1 MEATMIAIF
10 VIGYLAIAF
19 EHSIHID
26 KSAPALTIGVLTWT
40 VLAVSSYDIH
50 EVTHHLHEHISEIG
64 QILFFLLGAMTVVE
78 LIDSHNGF
86 SIITEKITTKNKRTL
101 LWIVSLLTFFLSAVL
116 DNLATTIVMVSVI
129 RKLVH
134 DRESR
139 LFFVSM
145 VVIAANS
152 GGAWSPIG
160 DVTTTMLWIGN
171 RITALSIIKNTLFA
185 SLVCCIVPLAV
196 ASIFVKGEVE
206 PKKEHQEDS
215 HSVHGHHHGHAEVSS
230 GEKATVFT
238 IGVLGLVFVPIFK
251 TVTHLPPFMG
261 IMLVLGIMWAV
272 TELMHKSKT
281 RSEKASLVVHG
292 VLKKVDVPSILFFLG
307 ILFAVGSLQSAGI
320 LKELAAFLDST
331 IQNYYVI
338 SYVLGILSAIVD
350 NVPLVAAAMG
360 MYTLETY
367 PTDHVMWQFV
377 AYCAGT
383 GGSSLIIGS
392 AAGVAAMGMENIDF
406 MWYLK
411 KISWL
416 SFIGYTAGA
425 AFFLLETY
433 LLRGGL

>member
-1 MEATMIAIF
+1 
-10 VIGYLAIAF
+10 
-19 EHSIHID
+19 
-26 KSAPALTIGVLTWT
+26 
-40 VLAVSSYDIH
+40 LAVSSYDIH

-86 SIITEKITTKNKRTL
+86 SILTEKITTRNKKTL
-101 LWIVSLLTFFLSAVL
+101 LWIISLLTFFLSSVL

-145 VVIAANS
+145 VVIAANA

-171 RITALSIIKNTLFA
+171 RITALSIMKNTFLA
-185 SLVCCIVPLAV
+185 SFVCLLVPVAV
-196 ASIFVKGEVE
+196 ASLFIKGEAEAKPVT
-206 PKKEHQEDS
+206 S
-215 HSVHGHHHGHAEVSS
+215 GHDAHDGHGHANVSS
-230 GEKATVFT
+230 SEKAIVFS
-238 IGVLGLVFVPIFK
+238 IGVLGLIFVPIFK
-251 TVTHLPPFMG
+251 TLTHLPPFMG
-261 IMLVLGIMWAV
+261 IMLVLGVMWAV
-272 TELMHKSKT
+272 TELMHKGKT
-281 RSEKASLVVHG
+281 SSEKSTLVVTG

-320 LKELAAFLDST
+320 LTKLAQFLDET
-331 IQNYYVI
+331 VKNYYLI
-338 SYVLGILSAIVD
+338 CYILGILSAVID

-360 MYTLETY
+360 MYSLETY
-367 PTDHVMWQFV
+367 PTDHTIWQFV

-411 KISWL
+411 RISWL

-425 AFFLLETY
+425 AMFILETY
-433 LLRGGL
+433 LLRGL

>member
-1 MEATMIAIF
+1 MIAIF

-26 KSAPALTIGVLTWT
+26 KTAPALTIGVLIWT
-40 VLAVSSYDIH
+40 VLIMSSYDTH
-50 EVTHHLHEHISEIG
+50 GVTHQLHEHISEIA

-86 SIITEKITTKNKRTL
+86 SIITEKISTRNTRTL
-101 LWIVSLLTFFLSAVL
+101 LWIVSILTFFLSSVL

-134 DRESR
+134 DRESK

-145 VVIAANS
+145 VVIAANA

-171 RITALSIIKNTLFA
+171 RITALSIMKHTFIPSMICL
-185 SLVCCIVPLAV
+185 IVPLSI
-196 ASIFVKGEVE
+196 ASIFVKGEAAAK
-206 PKKEHQEDS
+206 PIDD
-215 HSVHGHHHGHAEVSS
+215 HSGHHHAEVSS
-230 GEKATVFT
+230 SEKAIVF
-238 IGVLGLVFVPIFK
+238 ILGLGGLIFVPIFK

-272 TELMHKSKT
+272 TEMLHKSK
-281 RSEKASLVVHG
+281 SKDDKSSLLVTG
-292 VLKKVDVPSILFFLG
+292 VIKKVDVPSILFFLG
-307 ILFAVGSLQSAGI
+307 ILFAVGGLQAAGL
-320 LKELAAFLDST
+320 LKAMAGLLDST
-331 IQNYYVI
+331 VQNIYAI
-338 SYVLGILSAIVD
+338 SYILGILSAVID

-360 MYTLETY
+360 MYSLEAY
-367 PTDHVMWQFV
+367 PTDHLMWQFI

-392 AAGVAAMGMENIDF
+392 AAGVAAMGMENINF
-406 MWYLK
+406 MWYFK

-416 SFIGYTAGA
+416 SFIGYSAGA
-425 AFFLLETY
+425 AFFMLELY
-433 LLRGGL
+433 LRV